1 MKKLFEDIYKY
12 RQMIFSLV
20 HKDLK
25 GRYKGSVLGF
35 LWTFLNPLLQLIV
48 YTFLFSIVL
57 RQGIE
62 KYYLFLFVGL
72 VPWIFFSTCVAG
84 GSNCIITYGDLVKKI
99 YFPRE
104 VLPISFVVSQFV
116 NMLYTFIVIFIVL
129 AVTRFGFNFTALWF
143 LPFIML
149 VEFLL
154 ALGFTLLFSAITVY
168 LRDVGHF
175 LGIIVMAWQF
185 LSPVMYP
192 MEWVPSKFMNI
203 LRFNPMV
210 PIINAYRDILYY
222 KTIPTLS
229 TLGWA
234 MLVGVVFIIIGEL
247 VFHKLQKGFAE
258 NL

>member
-1 MKKLFEDIYKY
+1 MNKIFTDIYDY
-12 RQMIFSLV
+12 RQMISSLV
-20 HKDLK
+20 RKDLR

-48 YTFLFSIVL
+48 YTFLFSVVL
-57 RQGIE
+57 RQGID
-62 KYYLFLFVGL
+62 KYYLFLFVAL

-84 GSNCIITYGDLVKKI
+84 GANCIIGYGDLVKKI

-116 NMLYTFIVIFIVL
+116 NMIYSFVVVL
-129 AVTRFGFNFTALWF
+129 LVLFVTGYGFNFLALTF
-143 LPFIML
+143 LPLIMA

-154 ALGFTLLFSAITVY
+154 ALGMTFLFSAITVY
-168 LRDVGHF
+168 LRDVGFF
-175 LGIIVMAWQF
+175 LGIITMAWQF

-192 MEWVPSKFMNI
+192 MSWVPAKYMVI
-203 LRFNPMV
+203 LKFNPMV
-210 PIINAYRDILYY
+210 PVINAYRDVLYY
-222 KTIPTLS
+222 KTIPTVT

-234 MLVGVVFIIIGEL
+234 VLTGIFFLIVGEFVFA
-247 VFHKLQKGFAE
+247 KLQKGFAE